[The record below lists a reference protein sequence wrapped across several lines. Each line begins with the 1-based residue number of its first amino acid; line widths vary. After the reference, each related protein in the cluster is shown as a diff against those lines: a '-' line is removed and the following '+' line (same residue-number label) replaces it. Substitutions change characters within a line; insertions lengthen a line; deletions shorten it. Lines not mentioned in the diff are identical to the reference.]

1 MNLAV
6 VGTGYVG
13 LVTGTCLA
21 EMGNQVVCI
30 DTDAAK
36 VAQLQAGQVP
46 IYEPGLNELVES
58 NVSEGRLTFTTDA
71 RQGIADS
78 QIVMIAVGTPPQE
91 DGSAD
96 LSAVFAVAR
105 MVAEVA
111 QGKRVLV
118 TKSTVPVGTCES
130 LQKQLDE
137 MGRPDIVVVSNPEFL
152 KQGDAVN
159 DFLKPERVVIGADD
173 PEASQLMQEL
183 YAPFLRTGNR
193 MIVMDIASAEMTK
206 YVANAFLA
214 TKISFINE
222 MSRLCQRVGADVELV
237 RAGIATDSRI
247 GDKFLFPGLGFGGS
261 CFPKDVK
268 ALIQTGQ
275 QFGCDMDIL
284 SSVVRVNEQQ
294 RTFFFD
300 RVLNYYGGQLQ
311 GKKLAIWG
319 LAFKPRTDDTRE
331 APALSLI
338 EWILERGG
346 SVQAFD
352 PKAMPKVKQELG
364 NRIRYC
370 DLAYDALEGADGLI
384 IATEWNEFRR
394 PDFDRMRRLLNHPV
408 IFDGRNLYSPDRM
421 AQRGFEYYCVGRPDP
436 VLAEKPV
443 AEVAAGVSQV
453 VN

>member
-36 VAQLQAGQVP
+36 VTQLRAGQVP
-46 IYEPGLNELVES
+46 IYEPGLSELIES
-58 NVSEGRLTFTTDA
+58 NVTEGRLSFTTDA

-78 QIVMIAVGTPPQE
+78 QIVMIAVGTPPKE

-96 LSAVFAVAR
+96 LTAVFAVAR
-105 MVAEVA
+105 MVAETA

-118 TKSTVPVGTCES
+118 TKSTVPVGTCQEIQAS
-130 LQKQLDE
+130 LTKL
-137 MGRPDIVVVSNPEFL
+137 GRPDIVVVSNPEFL

-193 MIVMDIASAEMTK
+193 LIVMDIASAEMTK

-237 RAGIATDSRI
+237 RAGISTDSRI

-275 QFGCDMDIL
+275 QHGCEMSIL
-284 SSVVRVNEQQ
+284 DSVYRVNEQQ
-294 RTFFFD
+294 RAAFFERLVEHF
-300 RVLNYYGGQLQ
+300 GGHLA
-311 GKKLAIWG
+311 GKKIGFWG

-331 APALSLI
+331 APALTLI
-338 EWILERGG
+338 QWILDKGG
-346 SVQAFD
+346 VVQGFD
-352 PKAMPKVKQELG
+352 PKAMPKVRQEFG
-364 NRIRYC
+364 NKIRYC
-370 DLAYDALEGADGLI
+370 ESAYEALDGADALV

-394 PDFDRMRRLLNHPV
+394 PDFERMKRSMADPV
-408 IFDGRNLYSPDRM
+408 IFDGRNLFSPDRM
-421 AQRGFEYYCVGRPDP
+421 AQRGFIYYCVGRPDP
-436 VLAEKPV
+436 
-443 AEVAAGVSQV
+443 EVSRTAR
-453 VN
+453 